1 MRGRFALSF
10 AFAAAAFSAPAFAQV
25 TASADDAIR
34 IEAPTASETNSARA
48 EWYRQFSEAK
58 PAENRP
64 QWQAEPSQDFSM
76 RLGGNSR
83 WEVSVDKFT
92 RLGASPLPREEV
104 QAGATFKIT
113 PRLSVGGEV
122 SIRAEELNEV
132 NDTARWENQSVE
144 AGIRL
149 KSAFKF

>member
-1 MRGRFALSF
+1 MRSRFALSF
-10 AFAAAAFSAPAFAQV
+10 ALAAAAFSVPALAQ
-25 TASADDAIR
+25 TRGDDDAIR
-34 IEAPTASETNSARA
+34 IEAPTLSETTAARA

-58 PAENRP
+58 PAETRP

-76 RLGGNSR
+76 RFGGNSR
-83 WEVSVDKFT
+83 WELSVDKVT
-92 RLGASPLPREEV
+92 RLDTSPLPREEV

-113 PRLSVGGEV
+113 PRFSVGGEL
-122 SIRAEELNEV
+122 SIRADELNKL
-132 NDTARWENQSVE
+132 NDSARWESQEVE

>member
-1 MRGRFALSF
+1 MRARFALTY
-10 AFAAAAFSAPAFAQV
+10 ALAAAAFAAPALAQV
-25 TASADDAIR
+25 RASEDAIR
-34 IEAPTASETNSARA
+34 IEAPTLSETPSARA
-48 EWYRQFSEAK
+48 EWYRQFSETKA
-58 PAENRP
+58 ADARP

-83 WEVSVDKFT
+83 WELSVDKFT
-92 RLGASPLPREEV
+92 RLGLSPLPREEV

-113 PRLSVGGEV
+113 PRFSVGGEV
-122 SIRAEELNEV
+122 SIRADELNEL
-132 NDTARWENQSVE
+132 NDASRWEKQDVE

>member
-1 MRGRFALSF
+1 MRSRFALTY
-10 AFAAAAFSAPAFAQV
+10 ALAAAAFAAPAFAQV
-25 TASADDAIR
+25 RAGDDAIR
-34 IEAPTASETNSARA
+34 IEAPTLSETPSAQA

-58 PAENRP
+58 PAESRP

-76 RLGGNSR
+76 RIGGNSR
-83 WEVSVDKFT
+83 WELSVDKFT
-92 RLGASPLPREEV
+92 RLGLSPLPREEV

-113 PRLSVGGEV
+113 PRFSVGGEV
-122 SIRAEELNEV
+122 SIRAEELNEL
-132 NDTARWENQSVE
+132 NDASRWEKQDVE